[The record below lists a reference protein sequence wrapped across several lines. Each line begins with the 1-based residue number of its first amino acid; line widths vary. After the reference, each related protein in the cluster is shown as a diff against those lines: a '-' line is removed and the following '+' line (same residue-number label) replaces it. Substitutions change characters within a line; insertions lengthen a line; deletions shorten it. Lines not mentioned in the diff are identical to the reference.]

1 VFLVREVYE
10 TALPVAD
17 YSTYESESLCVTHY
31 RMIFSNAQ
39 FEFTSLRDDN
49 LAPLPENDGFV
60 SASEELEEIE

>member
-1 VFLVREVYE
+1 VYE

-17 YSTYESESLCVTHY
+17 YSTYESEALYVSHY
-31 RMIFSNAQ
+31 RMAGSNAQ
-39 FEFTSLRDDN
+39 FAFRDDN